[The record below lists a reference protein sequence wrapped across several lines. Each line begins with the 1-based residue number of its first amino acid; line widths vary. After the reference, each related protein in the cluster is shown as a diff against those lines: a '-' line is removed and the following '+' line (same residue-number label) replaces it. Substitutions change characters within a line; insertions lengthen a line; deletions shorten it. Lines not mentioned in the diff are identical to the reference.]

1 MEYLLSTENYINPD
15 LFKVILNYIPK
26 LKIRKWSDYDIQ
38 FLFKILY
45 ECALRPNEAIK
56 ISKEDINIRDRI
68 IYLGKTKTTKGDKA
82 VIPKK
87 FLSELEIYVNQKE
100 PGRLFPK
107 LNYDAFIK
115 WIYRLGKELEIKAW
129 TTPQS
134 ETGEKTKGH
143 IFRKSKGKDLLKE
156 IGLNE
161 LDIISKHLRH
171 SKPSITFDS
180 YLKASTE
187 AVKQKI

>member
-15 LFKVILNYIPK
+15 LFQVILKHIPQ

-45 ECALRPNEAIK
+45 ECALRPIEGIK
-56 ISKEDINIRDRI
+56 LEKENFNIRDRI

-87 FLSELEIYVNQKE
+87 FVNELEIYINDKE
-100 PGRLFPK
+100 PGRLFPG
-107 LNYDAFIK
+107 LNYAAFIK
-115 WIYRLGKELEIKAW
+115 WIIRLGKDLEIEAW

-134 ETGEKTKGH
+134 ESGEKTKGH

-171 SKPSITFDS
+171 KKPSITFDS

>member
-15 LFKVILNYIPK
+15 LFKVILKAIPQ

-45 ECALRPNEAIK
+45 ECALRPIEGIK
-56 ISKEDINIRDRI
+56 LSKEDFNIQDRI

-82 VIPKK
+82 VIPQK
-87 FLSELEIYVNQKE
+87 FIAEAKFFIDSKE
-100 PGRLFPK
+100 DGRLFPG
-107 LNYDAFIK
+107 LNYAAFIK
-115 WIYRLGKELEIKAW
+115 WIKRLGKDLEIKAW

-171 SKPSITFDS
+171 KKPSITFDS

>member
-1 MEYLLSTENYINPD
+1 MDYLESTQNYINPSQ
-15 LFKVILNYIPK
+15 FKIILEAIPE
-26 LKIRKWSDYDIQ
+26 LKIRRWYDYDIVM
-38 FLFKILY
+38 LFKIQY
-45 ECALRPNEAIK
+45 ECALRPSEGIK
-56 ISKEDINIRDRI
+56 LSKEDFNIKDRI
-68 IYLGKTKTTKGDKA
+68 IYLGKTKTIKGDKV
-82 VIPKK
+82 VIPKN
-87 FLSELEIYVNQKE
+87 FVSELENYLNEKT

-107 LNYDAFIK
+107 LTYHTYSFWLYK
-115 WIYRLGKELEIKAW
+115 LGKRLQIKAW
-129 TTPQS
+129 ITPQI
-134 ETGEKTKGH
+134 ETGEKTLGH

-171 SKPSITFDS
+171 KPPSITFDS

>member
-171 SKPSITFDS
+171 KKPSITFDS

>member
-15 LFKVILNYIPK
+15 MFKVILNHIPK
-26 LKIRKWSDYDIQ
+26 LKIRKWTDYDVQ

-45 ECALRPNEAIK
+45 ECALRPIEGIRLQ
-56 ISKEDINIRDRI
+56 KENFNIQDRI
-68 IYLGKTKTTKGDKA
+68 IYLGKTKTKKGDKV
-82 VIPKK
+82 VIPQK
-87 FLSELEIYVNQKE
+87 FLAELKFYIEQKE
-100 PGRLFPK
+100 DGPLFPG
-107 LNYDAFIK
+107 LNYAAFIK
-115 WIYRLGKELEIKAW
+115 WIIRLGKDLEIKAW

>member
-1 MEYLLSTENYINPD
+1 M
-15 LFKVILNYIPK
+15 FKVILNHIPK
-26 LKIRKWSDYDIQ
+26 LKIRKWTDYDVQ

-45 ECALRPNEAIK
+45 ECALRPIEGIRLQ
-56 ISKEDINIRDRI
+56 KENFNIQDRI
-68 IYLGKTKTTKGDKA
+68 IYLGKTKTKKGDKV
-82 VIPKK
+82 VIPQK
-87 FLSELEIYVNQKE
+87 FLAELKFYIEQKE
-100 PGRLFPK
+100 DGPLFPG
-107 LNYDAFIK
+107 LNYAAFIK
-115 WIYRLGKELEIKAW
+115 WIIRLGKDLEIKAW